1 MNDRI
6 VIIGVGVLL
15 CTSVLTVL
23 VVVLSRQRRETLQL
37 AEVWQEV
44 ARRRGL
50 ETRQL
55 SWQESLRGVTHT
67 SLISGSSVVQ
77 GLSVTLN
84 QKPGRSTHLS
94 GVCPWIGEGQNLSI
108 SSRPP
113 HNRAASVSK
122 HGLVAEWYPETFRAR
137 LDDDFLDSLLR
148 KLSELPTFAW
158 CSIDGRDAYRAEPRC
173 TISLKG
179 HCRESRT
186 LELALDTLEGLCRGG
201 PLK

>member
-1 MNDRI
+1 MSDQI
-6 VIIGVGVLL
+6 VFIGLIVLI
-15 CTSVLTVL
+15 CTSMWTMF
-23 VVVLSRQRRETLQL
+23 VVVLLRARRRSLQR

-50 ETRQL
+50 EARQP
-55 SWQESLRGVTHT
+55 SWLEALAGGSAKP
-67 SLISGSSVVQ
+67 LISGSSVVQ
-77 GLSVTLN
+77 GLSVTLH

-94 GVCPWIGEGQNLSI
+94 AVCPWIGEGQYLNI
-108 SSRPP
+108 SPRPP
-113 HNRAASVSK
+113 HNPAASLSK

-158 CSIDGRDAYRAEPRC
+158 CSINGRDAYRAETRC
-173 TISLKG
+173 TLSLKG
-179 HCRESRT
+179 HCRESRM

-201 PLK
+201 PSK